1 MPTDKTEA
9 VRTFTDT
16 AIIVLFSLKVSE
28 KPFGEAAMSMSS
40 LTFIQSAT
48 RNLAS
53 SIYRFVYDVQHFGD
67 ELSAFKSYYRVLEI
81 KSAIKEP
88 EEPRKY
94 ETMYRTIEDEIVKP
108 EDDKAEQVKC
118 GMEVEF
124 RDVCYTWPGRKEKA
138 LDHISFTVKAGELTA
153 IVGYNGAGKSTI
165 IALIARLCDPSS
177 GEILINGHDIRSYK
191 TSDLHRA
198 MSFLFQSS
206 ADLPLTIQEYI
217 GVGNLDE
224 INNLQKIRQA
234 ATDSGAIEFI
244 DKLEDGFQSSFTG
257 QVEMETP
264 ESLYKDAVAWDKY
277 LNEVDDED
285 EEKDDDDEDDS
296 ADEST
301 ETKVGTNDEKKTK
314 ATEGD
319 EAEVKDAKPAKEE
332 DKKDD
337 DDNSSDSDSDSD
349 ESASEGRLA
358 FSGGQRQKII
368 LARSFL
374 RENCDLAIFDE

>member
-1 MPTDKTEA
+1 
-9 VRTFTDT
+9 
-16 AIIVLFSLKVSE
+16 
-28 KPFGEAAMSMSS
+28 MSMSS

-48 RNLAS
+48 RNLAGA
-53 SIYRFVYDVQHFGD
+53 IYRFVYDVQHFGD

-88 EEPRKY
+88 EEPVKY
-94 ETMYRTIEDEIVKP
+94 ETMHRKIEPPTVEGDEEKKDADEV
-108 EDDKAEQVKC
+108 EVRS

-124 RDVCYTWPGRKEKA
+124 RDVCFTWPGRKEKA
-138 LDHISFTVKAGELTA
+138 LDHISFTIKAGELTA

-177 GEILINGHDIRSYK
+177 GEILINGHNIRSYN
-191 TSDLHRA
+191 TADLHKA

-217 GVGNLDE
+217 GVGNLEE

-244 DKLEDGFQSSFTG
+244 EKLEDGFQSSFTG
-257 QVEMETP
+257 QVEQETP
-264 ESLYKDAVAWDKY
+264 ETLYKDAVAWDKY
-277 LNEVDDED
+277 LDELD
-285 EEKDDDDEDDS
+285 EEDHDKDDDDEDE
-296 ADEST
+296 DES
-301 ETKVGTNDEKKTK
+301 KEKEKEK
-314 ATEGD
+314 EKEGD
-319 EAEVKDAKPAKEE
+319 ETEEGKEKEDNKAERKKDDKTEDKKKGEK

-337 DDNSSDSDSDSD
+337 SDSGSDSDSDSGD
-349 ESASEGRLA
+349 SNSEGRLA
-358 FSGGQRQKII
+358 FSGGQRQKLI

-374 RENCDLAIFDE
+374 RDNCDLAIFDE

>member
-1 MPTDKTEA
+1 M
-9 VRTFTDT
+9 
-16 AIIVLFSLKVSE
+16 
-28 KPFGEAAMSMSS
+28 
-40 LTFIQSAT
+40 
-48 RNLAS
+48 
-53 SIYRFVYDVQHFGD
+53 QHFGD

-88 EEPRKY
+88 EEPVKY
-94 ETMYRTIEDEIVKP
+94 ETIRRVIED
-108 EDDKAEQVKC
+108 DDEEKEGPVRS

-138 LDHISFTVKAGELTA
+138 LDHISFTIKAGELTA

-191 TSDLHRA
+191 TSDLHKA

-257 QVEMETP
+257 QVETETP
-264 ESLYKDAVAWDKY
+264 DTLYKDAVAWDKY
-277 LNEVDDED
+277 LSEMDDED
-285 EEKDDDDEDDS
+285 HDKDDDDDDDS
-296 ADEST
+296 DS
-301 ETKVGTNDEKKTK
+301 
-314 ATEGD
+314 
-319 EAEVKDAKPAKEE
+319 E
-332 DKKDD
+332 DKKDEDKAGSDGEQKEETDTDGREKSNKKDTKED
-337 DDNSSDSDSDSD
+337 DKDSDSDSNSDSDSDSD
-349 ESASEGRLA
+349 SGDSDSEGRLA
-358 FSGGQRQKII
+358 FSGGQRQKLI

-374 RENCDLAIFDE
+374 RDNCDLAIFDE

>member
-1 MPTDKTEA
+1 MT
-9 VRTFTDT
+9 
-16 AIIVLFSLKVSE
+16 
-28 KPFGEAAMSMSS
+28 EAAMSMSS

-88 EEPRKY
+88 EEPIKY
-94 ETMYRTIEDEIVKP
+94 ETMRRKITNDKDESK
-108 EDDKAEQVKC
+108 EEQAKS

-124 RDVCYTWPGRKEKA
+124 KDVCYTWPGRKEKA
-138 LDHISFTVKAGELTA
+138 LDHISFTIKAGELTA

-177 GEILINGHDIRSYK
+177 GQILINGHDIRSYK
-191 TSDLHRA
+191 TSDLHKA

-257 QVEMETP
+257 QVEIETP
-264 ESLYKDAVAWDKY
+264 DSLYKDAVAWDKY
-277 LNEVDDED
+277 LDEMEDED
-285 EEKDDDDEDDS
+285 KDDDDDD
-296 ADEST
+296 
-301 ETKVGTNDEKKTK
+301 NDDDDK
-314 ATEGD
+314 
-319 EAEVKDAKPAKEE
+319 EAKDDK
-332 DKKDD
+332 KKDD
-337 DDNSSDSDSDSD
+337 KVDDEKEKGSDQKEKGIDDDKDSDSDSGSD
-349 ESASEGRLA
+349 SSSDSHDSDSEGRLA
-358 FSGGQRQKII
+358 FSGGQRQKLI

-374 RENCDLAIFDE
+374 RDNCDLAIFDE